1 MKVFLCLSKDTAV
14 KTAFQDMFSVIM
26 MLLIYEQMKRY
37 KLFSEVTLQRN
48 IMPQMELDGTLHLED
63 LPSTMELQRAW
74 SLYAVK
80 HCVEY
85 LEQLR

>member
-1 MKVFLCLSKDTAV
+1 MKKSKLS
-14 KTAFQDMFSVIM
+14 
-26 MLLIYEQMKRY
+26 L
-37 KLFSEVTLQRN
+37 EVTLQRI
-48 IMPQMELDGTLHLED
+48 IMLQMELGGTLHLED

-85 LEQLR
+85 LDQLR

>member
-1 MKVFLCLSKDTAV
+1 
-14 KTAFQDMFSVIM
+14 MFSVIM

-48 IMPQMELDGTLHLED
+48 NMPQMVLGGTLRLED

-74 SLYAVK
+74 SLYAEK